1 MSITRFIHLKV
12 KESENSDFD
21 MKKLIELL
29 RKNIRINISLS

>member
-1 MSITRFIHLKV
+1 MPITRFIHL